1 MRKVLAVVVVFLMFM
16 QCSAHAAE
24 TPAPTSLE
32 AKPLTH
38 VREGVVNGCGIRLT
52 GGQPGAPASSWFDVS
67 FNVFRR
73 GIAIVQ
79 SIAYEITRSEYD
91 GESRPVTVP
100 VQSTWLTATHANA
113 RVGENTERRD
123 ALVYRV
129 LVDDALALFE
139 AVANGQ
145 AVTLGIRRWGERVD
159 SVYTATAVLDAD
171 SRRTVGACLAAL
183 VLD

>member
-24 TPAPTSLE
+24 TPPTSLE

-38 VREGVVNGCGIRLT
+38 VREGVVNGCGVRLT
-52 GGQPGAPASSWFDVS
+52 GGQPGTPASSWFDVS

-79 SIAYEITRSEYD
+79 SIAYEIARSEYD
-91 GESRPVTVP
+91 GESRPATVP
-100 VQSTWLTATHANA
+100 VQSTWLTATDTNA
-113 RVGENTERRD
+113 RLGENTERRG
-123 ALVYRV
+123 ALVYRM

-139 AVANGQ
+139 AVATGQ
-145 AVTLGIRRWGERVD
+145 AVTLGIRRWGERID

-171 SRRTVGACLAAL
+171 SRRKVGACLAAL